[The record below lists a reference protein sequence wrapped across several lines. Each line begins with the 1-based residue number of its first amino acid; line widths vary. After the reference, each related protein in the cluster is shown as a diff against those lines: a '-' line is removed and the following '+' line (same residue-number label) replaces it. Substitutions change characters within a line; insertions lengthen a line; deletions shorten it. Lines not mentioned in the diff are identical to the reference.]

1 MTTHQYAVEISL
13 TKPATARELDRARHR
28 LRFAANADRTRLMT
42 VQSDTSPSRALHRLR
57 RRLDTLVP
65 IDVLSTHYPDRHGRV
80 LLNVELGRDTDTAIH
95 REAASSGRRP
105 QDVLGERIT
114 TALIRERRERRHR
127 LESQL
132 SALLAEHTPA
142 DLLVCVATLLA
153 KAPDCV
159 NPPSRPRSPRCRRGK
174 R

>member
-13 TKPATARELDRARHR
+13 TRPATARELDRARHR
-28 LRFAANADRTRLMT
+28 VRFAANADHTRLMT
-42 VQSDTSPSRALHRLR
+42 VQSGTSPGRALHRLR
-57 RRLDTLVP
+57 RRLDTVVP

-80 LLNVELGRDTDTAIH
+80 LLNVALGGDTEAAIH
-95 REAASSGRRP
+95 SATAASGRRP
-105 QDVLGERIT
+105 RDVLGARIT
-114 TALIRERRERRHR
+114 SALARERRQR

-132 SALLAEHTPA
+132 SGLLAEHTPENVLA
-142 DLLVCVATLLA
+142 CAATLLA

-159 NPPSRPRSPRCRRGK
+159 SPPSRRRSPRCRRGT